1 MVDLPDMDALLDGL
15 NDAQRQAVLTT
26 TGMVAIL
33 AGAGTGK
40 TRVISRRCGYAIATG
55 VVPEDQ
61 VLVLT
66 FSDKA
71 ATEMVERL
79 AALGH
84 AAVTARTFHAHALS
98 QLRYFWPALH
108 DGAELP
114 TILQSKIPIV
124 IRLARNLPGG
134 YRFTQAKDLAD
145 EIEWAKSRRIAPG
158 AYAAAIGD
166 RTPPIP
172 AELFAR
178 LFADYERVKQRSG
191 QIDFDDMLVL
201 AVDLLETDA
210 TARALVQ
217 SRKRWLSVDEYQDT
231 SPLQERLLEL
241 WTGDDGDL
249 CVVGDEDQTI
259 YTFTGATSD
268 FLSGFERRHPGA
280 TVIALTENY
289 RSSPQILALAN
300 RLIAGT
306 GRSKAL
312 TATRPDGPAPSVRH
326 YRDDESELLAL
337 AAEAKW
343 LVGEGVPATEIAVLV
358 RMNAQLV
365 PVEHALTVAGL
376 PYQVRGQRFHERRDV
391 RDAVRLLRD
400 AQPDSRGAQLRQSIV
415 VLWERELGYAE
426 GITPPGADAR
436 ERAAALDT
444 LLAILDELS
453 AANPAEGVDAAA
465 FLAELAE
472 REAAERRAGSGRG
485 IQLLTYHRAKGM
497 EWDAVFLPM
506 LEEGYLPIHHAL
518 DDPAAVAEEGRLL
531 YVGVTR
537 ARRHLSLSWAERRAS
552 ATGREGKR
560 RPSRFLDDLALPR
573 ERRVVE
579 LPSPRDPLPRNG
591 DDPLLQGL
599 RAWRTARARTDAV
612 PAYVVAH
619 DAMLE
624 AIADVQP
631 SSVAALR
638 RVKGMGPAKLEKY
651 GPEILTVVERFRSFD

>member
-1 MVDLPDMDALLDGL
+1 MVDLLDPEALLDGL
-15 NDAQRQAVLTT
+15 NDAQRRAVLTT
-26 TGMVAIL
+26 RGMVAIL

-40 TRVISRRCGYAIATG
+40 TRVISRRCAYAIATG
-55 VVPEDQ
+55 VVPDDQ
-61 VLVLT
+61 VLVVT

-71 ATEMVERL
+71 ATEMAERL

-98 QLRYFWPALH
+98 QLRYFWPTLH
-108 DGAELP
+108 HGADLP
-114 TILQSKIPIV
+114 AILQSKIPIV

-134 YRFTQAKDLAD
+134 YRFTQSKDLAD
-145 EIEWAKSRRIAPG
+145 EIEWAKSRRIAPA
-158 AYAAAIGD
+158 AYVEAIGA
-166 RTPPIP
+166 RTPPVP

-201 AVDLLETDA
+201 AVDLLETDES
-210 TARALVQ
+210 ARALVQ

-241 WTGDDGDL
+241 WTGDRGDL

-268 FLSGFERRHPGA
+268 FLSGFERRHSGA

-289 RSSPQILALAN
+289 RSSPQILELAN

-312 TATRPDGPAPSVRH
+312 TATRPAGPPPTIRR

-337 AAEAKW
+337 AAEAKRL
-343 LVGEGVPATEIAVLV
+343 LVEGVPSTEIAVLV

-365 PVEHALTVAGL
+365 PVEHALAVAGL

-391 RDAVRLLRD
+391 RDAVRLVRD
-400 AQPDSRGAQLRQSIV
+400 AGLEARGAQLRQAIV
-415 VLWERELGYAE
+415 ALWERELGYEE
-426 GITPPGADAR
+426 GVTPAGADSR

-444 LLAILDELS
+444 LLAILGELI
-453 AANPAEGVDAAA
+453 AANPAGVDTAA
-465 FLAELAE
+465 FFAELSE
-472 REAAERRAGSGRG
+472 REASERRAGSGGG

-518 DDPAAVAEEGRLL
+518 DDPEAIAEERRLL
-531 YVGVTR
+531 YVGITR
-537 ARRHLSLSWAERRAS
+537 ARRHLALSWAERRAS
-552 ATGREGKR
+552 ANGREGKR
-560 RPSRFLDDLALPR
+560 RASRFLDDLGPPR
-573 ERRVVE
+573 ERRVVQ
-579 LPSPRDPLPRNG
+579 LPGPRAPLPRDEEG
-591 DDPLLQGL
+591 PLLQGL
-599 RAWRTARARTDAV
+599 RVWRTARARVDAV

-631 SSVAALR
+631 TSLAALR
-638 RVKGMGPAKLEKY
+638 RVNGMGPAKLEKY
-651 GPEILTVVERFRSFD
+651 GPEILAVVERVRSSS